1 MRDHHSTKSYK
12 ILTCPSDDVIWV
24 TGLVE
29 DKYRHHRDSEGNNT
43 MHTGTSL

>member
-1 MRDHHSTKSYK
+1 MTITDTNSYK
-12 ILTCPSDDVIWV
+12 ILTYLSDDIIWV

-43 MHTGTSL
+43 MCT